1 MELERLT
8 TEQRNQKTMQLD
20 DMSAAE
26 IIEVMNGEDL
36 GVVEA
41 VRNALPQVKLLV
53 EAAVRALSCSGR
65 IIYVGAGTSGRLGIL
80 DAVECPPTFGVS
92 YDTVVGVIAGGE
104 NAFVKAKEGAEDDEE
119 GGAMDLKRIG
129 LTPKDLVIGLTA
141 SGRTPYAIGAVRYA
155 KSLGCVTGAVS
166 CNENAEISGA
176 VDVAVELATG
186 PEIIAG
192 STRLKAGTAEKM
204 VLNMISSASMILTGK
219 TYQNFMVDLKPT
231 NLKLE
236 ERAVGIV
243 MKAAECSRET
253 AERTF
258 RAANREVKPSIVMIR
273 ADCSYERAL
282 ELLAS
287 SGGKVKRALEKVI

>member
-119 GGAMDLKRIG
+119 GGAMDLKRMWRY
-129 LTPKDLVIGLTA
+129 LRRPLPPYLKMMSPA
-141 SGRTPYAIGAVRYA
+141 PGRPVPWRYA
-155 KSLGCVTGAVS
+155 GCTG
-166 CNENAEISGA
+166 
-176 VDVAVELATG
+176 
-186 PEIIAG
+186 
-192 STRLKAGTAEKM
+192 
-204 VLNMISSASMILTGK
+204 LNSRRTMPVCRFTIFLTCWTYK
-219 TYQNFMVDLKPT
+219 T
-231 NLKLE
+231 
-236 ERAVGIV
+236 
-243 MKAAECSRET
+243 
-253 AERTF
+253 
-258 RAANREVKPSIVMIR
+258 RAAGMS
-273 ADCSYERAL
+273 AA
-282 ELLAS
+282 
-287 SGGKVKRALEKVI
+287 